1 MSRLVRLYPRAWRDR
16 YGDEF
21 LSLITD
27 RPPALVDRID
37 IVRGALDAH
46 LHPQLPGSEPVP
58 QPLTHRIPGLI
69 ALTAGLLWTANLAY
83 LALRADL
90 ASDWGSVIGIA
101 FVLMLISLPG
111 DYMGAGHG
119 RRIAIGLG
127 VIVACFVG
135 VAAIPAWP
143 IKLVLAAIGY
153 LVVLGGMLGLA
164 AVRAGIGS
172 SGRWRLVG
180 LAIVLPVLIGIP
192 AAVGVTETSPSIRLI
207 YALIIPYGL
216 AWLLIGLRMAIR
228 GSPTIVDPPVDIL
241 APEVRPA

>member
-27 RPPALVDRID
+27 RPPTLVDLFD
-37 IVRGALDAH
+37 IARGALDAH
-46 LHPQLPGSEPVP
+46 LHPQLPGAETAQ
-58 QPLTHRIPGLI
+58 QPLTHRIPGLV
-69 ALTAGLLWTANLAY
+69 ALAAGLLWTANVTY
-83 LALRADL
+83 LAVRSDL
-90 ASDWGSVIGIA
+90 AGDWGSLIGIA

-111 DYMGAGHG
+111 DYMAAGHG

-135 VAAIPAWP
+135 IAAIPAWP

-180 LAIVLPVLIGIP
+180 LAIALPVLIGIP

-207 YALIIPYGL
+207 YALIVPYGL
-216 AWLLIGLRMAIR
+216 AWLLIGLLMAIR
-228 GSPTIVDPPVDIL
+228 GTPTIIDPPAVASEPEVDP
-241 APEVRPA
+241 A

>member
-1 MSRLVRLYPRAWRDR
+1 MSRLVRLYPQAWRDR
-16 YGDEF
+16 YEDEF
-21 LSLITD
+21 LGLITD
-27 RPPALVDRID
+27 RPPTLVDVID
-37 IVRGALDAH
+37 IARGAVDAH
-46 LHPQLPGSEPVP
+46 LHPQLPGSEPEP

-69 ALTAGLLWTANLAY
+69 ALTAGLLLTANVTY
-83 LALRADL
+83 LAVRTDL
-90 ASDWGSVIGIA
+90 ASDWGSLIGIA

-111 DYMGAGHG
+111 DYMAAGHG

-135 VAAIPAWP
+135 LAAIPAWP

-153 LVVLGGMLGLA
+153 LVFLGGMLALA

-172 SGRWRLVG
+172 SGRWRLIG
-180 LAIVLPVLIGIP
+180 LTIALPVLIGIP

-228 GSPTIVDPPVDIL
+228 GAPTIVDSPADIV
-241 APEVRPA
+241 ASEVHPA